1 MKINKIVL
9 YNFSSFEGVNE
20 FDLTTTDQ
28 EHNIILIGG
37 KNGAG
42 KTSLFTAIKIALYGP
57 LAFGYIGINPH
68 YTSKI
73 KEYIN
78 SKSFQ
83 KNKVESMVQIT
94 ISLMVE
100 REIRKYEITRSWDYS
115 KQKLEEDYYVK
126 QDGVLLDDKELSY
139 FQNFLLG
146 VIPPD
151 LFDFFLFDGEEIGT
165 IFSNNNYN
173 TYVKNAV
180 YTLCGLD
187 TFEIIRKYTGNYSGK
202 AVTEDEEKLNNEYEK
217 QRHNVEE
224 LEQQRG
230 KIQLDIIHLHDELEE
245 LETKL
250 LELETEFKNAGG
262 IPASE
267 KKIIF
272 QKLSEAERAKTESST
287 KIKLFV
293 EGLMPFF
300 IVRDFADEIQK
311 QLDIEERQEIYQYLD
326 KILDVNEIKK
336 IMPKNV
342 SDDNVKLLMNLLLSK
357 VMPDNIEKNGVSFGL
372 SKEETQRVNGMI
384 SSVRDFNVNE
394 MIKIVNG
401 KQEEVEKIAE
411 MNHILKNAI
420 SEEDEVKFTQNQNL
434 LLETKA
440 KYTEELHNKEK
451 ILADINGRLVINEQK
466 KEQAW
471 QKLKANAQNKHVFE
485 LSSGLSVIMD
495 TLLKDKMKEIRS
507 CLEKLIIKNLQNIYR
522 KNNLIT
528 HIEIDEKFQFHL
540 YQNAVYETEELIY
553 LIKNIGKNNFEQTIG
568 RHGKYILFEKY
579 HVETIKQLQHVLS
592 YASPESIDLYK
603 NIELNRLSKGE
614 RQIFILALY
623 WAIIQVSGQEIPFII
638 DTPYA
643 RIDAS
648 HRREISEKFFPNIS
662 KQVVILSTDEEI
674 NEEYYAIIKSHI
686 AREYLLIND
695 ENQNRTS
702 IKEGYFFGV

>member
-224 LEQQRG
+224 LEQQRD
-230 KIQLDIIHLHDELEE
+230 KIQLYIIHLHDELEE

>member
-224 LEQQRG
+224 LEQQRD

-272 QKLSEAERAKTESST
+272 QKLSEAERAKTESLT